1 MNDVDNCRRLSVEKA
16 RGISP
21 SAEPVDECVVLSG
34 KQTTLNRSIDCA
46 GVALHSG
53 KKVSLSLK
61 PAGPNMGIIFRRSD
75 LPGLPEIRANWKNVV
90 DTRMCTTLGNSKG
103 VTISTVEHL
112 MAALS
117 GCHVDNAI
125 VEVSGSEVPVMDG
138 SAQPFVFLIE
148 CAGVKQLDASR
159 RVIEVLRPVK
169 VESEGRVAELLPS
182 NSFSVGFQIEFD
194 DCAISRQE
202 LFITLVNGT
211 FKKEIARARTFGF
224 VNDVEALRASGL
236 ALGGSLENAVVV
248 DGDKVL
254 NDGGLRYEDEFV
266 RHKVLDAVGDLYLS
280 GAPIRG
286 HYRGVRAGHHMTNE
300 LLKALF
306 AVSASWR
313 FMGYAG
319 EEVSSSR
326 GHMIGT
332 TESFDPMAATA

>member
-1 MNDVDNCRRLSVEKA
+1 MDDFDNCRRLSVEKVK
-16 RGISP
+16 GVGP
-21 SAEPVDECVVLSG
+21 SAEPVGDCSELFG
-34 KQTTLNRSIDCA
+34 NQTTLNRSIDCA

-75 LPGLPEIRANWKNVV
+75 LPGLPEIKANWKNVV

-148 CAGVKQLDASR
+148 CAGVKQLNASR

-313 FMGYAG
+313 FIGHAG

-326 GHMIGT
+326 GHMTGT
-332 TESFDPMAATA
+332 TESFNPMAATA

>member
-1 MNDVDNCRRLSVEKA
+1 MNDINNGRRLSVEKA
-16 RGISP
+16 GGIGP
-21 SAEPVDECVVLSG
+21 SAEPVGECAELSG
-34 KQTTLNRSIDCA
+34 NQTTLNRSIDCA

-286 HYRGVRAGHHMTNE
+286 HYRGVRAGHHITNE

-306 AVSASWR
+306 AEPASWR
-313 FMGYAG
+313 FIGHAG

-332 TESFDPMAATA
+332 TESFNPMAATA

>member
-1 MNDVDNCRRLSVEKA
+1 MNDADNCRESSVEKLG
-16 RGISP
+16 GIGS
-21 SAEPVDECVVLSG
+21 SAEPVGECAELSG
-34 KQTTLNRSIDCA
+34 NQTTLSRSIDCA

-75 LPGLPEIRANWKNVV
+75 LPGLPEIKANWKNVV

-117 GCHVDNAI
+117 GCHVDNAV

-138 SAQPFVFLIE
+138 SAQPFVSLIE

-194 DCAISRQE
+194 DCAIPRQE

-306 AVSASWR
+306 AEPASWR
-313 FMGYAG
+313 FIGHAG
-319 EEVSSSR
+319 EEVPSSR
-326 GHMIGT
+326 GHMTGT
-332 TESFDPMAATA
+332 TESFNPMAATT

>member
-16 RGISP
+16 GGIGA
-21 SAEPVDECVVLSG
+21 SAEPVDECPVLSG
-34 KQTTLNRSIDCA
+34 NQTTLNRSIDCA

-75 LPGLPEIRANWKNVV
+75 LPGLPEIKANWKNVV

-159 RVIEVLRPVK
+159 RVIEVLRPVR

-182 NSFSVGFQIEFD
+182 NSFSVAFQIEFD
-194 DCAISRQE
+194 DCTISRQE

-211 FKKEIARARTFGF
+211 FKIEIARARTFGF

-286 HYRGVRAGHHMTNE
+286 HYRGDRAGHHITNE

-306 AVSASWR
+306 AEPASWR
-313 FMGYAG
+313 FIGHAG

-332 TESFDPMAATA
+332 TEKFNPMAATA

>member
-1 MNDVDNCRRLSVEKA
+1 MNDVDNCRRLSVEKVG
-16 RGISP
+16 GIDP
-21 SAEPVDECVVLSG
+21 SAEPIGECAEPSG
-34 KQTTLNRSIDCA
+34 NQTTLNRSIGCA

-306 AVSASWR
+306 SVSASWR
-313 FMGYAG
+313 FIGHAG

-332 TESFDPMAATA
+332 TETLNPIAATA

>member
-1 MNDVDNCRRLSVEKA
+1 MPQISTNALGIGSTGGITGIGSTAYRLFFD
-16 RGISP
+16 GFG
-21 SAEPVDECVVLSG
+21 SG
-34 KQTTLNRSIDCA
+34 KA
-46 GVALHSG
+46 HSLTPTKPEITG
-53 KKVSLSLK
+53 FAEKVVGTVVCKEAHNLTANDRVSVSLT
-61 PAGPNMGIIFRRSD
+61 PGI
-75 LPGLPEIRANWKNVV
+75 
-90 DTRMCTTLGNSKG
+90 TTS
-103 VTISTVEHL
+103 
-112 MAALS
+112 
-117 GCHVDNAI
+117 
-125 VEVSGSEVPVMDG
+125 
-138 SAQPFVFLIE
+138 
-148 CAGVKQLDASR
+148 
-159 RVIEVLRPVK
+159 
-169 VESEGRVAELLPS
+169 
-182 NSFSVGFQIEFD
+182 FQIEFD

-286 HYRGVRAGHHMTNE
+286 HYRGVRAGHHLTNE

-306 AVSASWR
+306 AESASWR
-313 FMGYAG
+313 FIGHAG

-332 TESFDPMAATA
+332 TESFNPMAATA

>member
-1 MNDVDNCRRLSVEKA
+1 MNDFDDCRGMSVEKVE
-16 RGISP
+16 GIGP
-21 SAEPVDECVVLSG
+21 SAEPVGEFAELSSN
-34 KQTTLNRSIDCA
+34 QTTLNRSIGCT

-53 KKVSLSLK
+53 KEVSLSLK

-75 LPGLPEIRANWKNVV
+75 LPGLPEIKANWKNVV

-125 VEVSGSEVPVMDG
+125 IEVSGSEVPVMDG
-138 SAQPFVFLIE
+138 SAQPFVSLIE

-313 FMGYAG
+313 FIGCAG

-332 TESFDPMAATA
+332 TETFNPMAATA

>member
-1 MNDVDNCRRLSVEKA
+1 MNDINNCRRLSVEKA
-16 RGISP
+16 GGIGP
-21 SAEPVDECVVLSG
+21 SAEPVDECAELSG
-34 KQTTLNRSIDCA
+34 NQTTLNRSIDCA

-248 DGDKVL
+248 DGDKIL

-306 AVSASWR
+306 SESASWR
-313 FMGYAG
+313 FIGHAG

-332 TESFDPMAATA
+332 TETLNPMAATA

>member
-1 MNDVDNCRRLSVEKA
+1 MSDFDNNRRLSVEKVK
-16 RGISP
+16 GIGP
-21 SAEPVDECVVLSG
+21 SAEPVGECSELLG
-34 KQTTLNRSIDCA
+34 NQTTLNRSIDCA

-90 DTRMCTTLGNSKG
+90 DTRMCTTLGNSEG

-125 VEVSGSEVPVMDG
+125 IEVSGSEVPVMDG

-182 NSFSVGFQIEFD
+182 NNFSVGFQIEFD
-194 DCAISRQE
+194 DCTIARQE

-280 GAPIRG
+280 GAPIQG
-286 HYRGVRAGHHMTNE
+286 HYRGVRAGHHMNNE

-306 AVSASWR
+306 AERASWR
-313 FMGYAG
+313 FIGRAG
-319 EEVSSSR
+319 EEVSSSPT
-326 GHMIGT
+326 HITGT
-332 TESFDPMAATA
+332 TKSLDPIAATA

>member
-1 MNDVDNCRRLSVEKA
+1 MNDVDNCRRLSVEKVGA
-16 RGISP
+16 IDP
-21 SAEPVDECVVLSG
+21 SAEPVVECSGLSG
-34 KQTTLNRSIDCA
+34 NQTTLNRSIDCA

-202 LFITLVNGT
+202 LFITLVNGN

-306 AVSASWR
+306 AESASWR
-313 FMGYAG
+313 FIGHAG

-332 TESFDPMAATA
+332 TESFNPMAATA

>member
-1 MNDVDNCRRLSVEKA
+1 MNDVNNCRRLSVEKA
-16 RGISP
+16 GGIGP
-21 SAEPVDECVVLSG
+21 SAEPVDECAELPG
-34 KQTTLNRSIDCA
+34 NQTTLNRSIDCA

-306 AVSASWR
+306 AEPASWR
-313 FMGYAG
+313 FIGHAG
-319 EEVSSSR
+319 AEVSPSR
-326 GHMIGT
+326 GHMTGT
-332 TESFDPMAATA
+332 TELLNPMAATA

>member
-1 MNDVDNCRRLSVEKA
+1 MNDVDNCRRLSVEKVG
-16 RGISP
+16 GIRP
-21 SAEPVDECVVLSG
+21 SAEPVGECAELSG
-34 KQTTLNRSIDCA
+34 NQTTLNRSIDCA

-75 LPGLPEIRANWKNVV
+75 LPGLPEIKANWKNVV

-306 AVSASWR
+306 AEPASWR
-313 FMGYAG
+313 FIGHAG

-326 GHMIGT
+326 GHMTGT
-332 TESFDPMAATA
+332 AETLNPMAATA

>member
-1 MNDVDNCRRLSVEKA
+1 MNDFDNCRRLSVEKVE
-16 RGISP
+16 GIGP
-21 SAEPVDECVVLSG
+21 SAKPVGECAELFG
-34 KQTTLNRSIDCA
+34 NQTTLNRSIDCA

-75 LPGLPEIRANWKNVV
+75 LPGLPEIKANWKNVV

-148 CAGVKQLDASR
+148 CAGVKQLVASR

-224 VNDVEALRASGL
+224 VDDVKALRASGL

-286 HYRGVRAGHHMTNE
+286 HYRGVRAGHRMTNE

-306 AVSASWR
+306 ADSASWR
-313 FMGYAG
+313 FIGHAG

-326 GHMIGT
+326 GHMTGT
-332 TESFDPMAATA
+332 TETLNPMAATA

>member
-1 MNDVDNCRRLSVEKA
+1 MNDVNNCRRLSVEKV
-16 RGISP
+16 RELGP
-21 SAEPVDECVVLSG
+21 SAEPVDECAELSG
-34 KQTTLNRSIDCA
+34 NQTTLNRSIDCA

-75 LPGLPEIRANWKNVV
+75 LPGWPEIRANWKNVV

-125 VEVSGSEVPVMDG
+125 VEVNGSEVPVMDG

-148 CAGVKQLDASR
+148 CAGVKQLNASR

-248 DGDKVL
+248 DGNKVL

-306 AVSASWR
+306 SDSTSWR
-313 FMGYAG
+313 FIGHAG

-326 GHMIGT
+326 GHVIGT
-332 TESFDPMAATA
+332 TEPFNPMAATA

>member
-1 MNDVDNCRRLSVEKA
+1 MNDVDNCRRVSVEKA
-16 RGISP
+16 GGIGP
-21 SAEPVDECVVLSG
+21 SAEPVDECAVLSG
-34 KQTTLNRSIDCA
+34 NQTTLNRSIDCA

-286 HYRGVRAGHHMTNE
+286 HYRGVRAGHYMTNE

-306 AVSASWR
+306 AESASWR
-313 FMGYAG
+313 FIGHAG

-326 GHMIGT
+326 GHMIDA
-332 TESFDPMAATA
+332 TESFNPMTATA

>member
-1 MNDVDNCRRLSVEKA
+1 MNDINNCRRLSVEKA
-16 RGISP
+16 GEIGP
-21 SAEPVDECVVLSG
+21 SAEPVDECAELSG
-34 KQTTLNRSIDCA
+34 NQTTLNRSIDCA

-53 KKVSLSLK
+53 KKVSLSLN

-286 HYRGVRAGHHMTNE
+286 HYRGVRAGHRMTNE

-306 AVSASWR
+306 ADSASWR
-313 FMGYAG
+313 FIGHAG
-319 EEVSSSR
+319 EEVSPSR
-326 GHMIGT
+326 GHLIGT
-332 TESFDPMAATA
+332 TESFSPMAATA

>member
-1 MNDVDNCRRLSVEKA
+1 MNDVDNCRRLSVEKV
-16 RGISP
+16 GEIGP
-21 SAEPVDECVVLSG
+21 SAEPVDECAELSG
-34 KQTTLNRSIDCA
+34 SQTTLNRSIDCA

-75 LPGLPEIRANWKNVV
+75 LPGLPEIKANWKNVV

-169 VESEGRVAELLPS
+169 VESKGRVAELLPS

-306 AVSASWR
+306 ADSTSWR
-313 FMGYAG
+313 FIGHAG

-326 GHMIGT
+326 GHMTGT
-332 TESFDPMAATA
+332 TESFNPMAATA

>member
-1 MNDVDNCRRLSVEKA
+1 MNDFDNCRRLSVKKVK
-16 RGISP
+16 GIGP
-21 SAEPVDECVVLSG
+21 SAEPVGECSELFG
-34 KQTTLNRSIDCA
+34 NQTTLNRSIDCA

-53 KKVSLSLK
+53 KMVSLSLK
-61 PAGPNMGIIFRRSD
+61 PTGPNMGIIFRRSD

-306 AVSASWR
+306 SEPASWR
-313 FMGYAG
+313 FIGRAG

-332 TESFDPMAATA
+332 TESFNPMAATA

>member
-1 MNDVDNCRRLSVEKA
+1 M
-16 RGISP
+16 
-21 SAEPVDECVVLSG
+21 
-34 KQTTLNRSIDCA
+34 
-46 GVALHSG
+46 HSG

-75 LPGLPEIRANWKNVV
+75 LPGLPEIKANWKNVV

-138 SAQPFVFLIE
+138 SAEPFVFLIE

-159 RVIEVLRPVK
+159 RVIEVLKPVK
-169 VESEGRVAELLPS
+169 VESKGRVAELLPS

-194 DCAISRQE
+194 DRAIPRQE

-266 RHKVLDAVGDLYLS
+266 RLKVLDAVGDLYLS

-286 HYRGVRAGHHMTNE
+286 HYRGVRAGHYLTNE

-306 AVSASWR
+306 AEPASWR
-313 FMGYAG
+313 FIGHAG
-319 EEVSSSR
+319 EEVPSSR
-326 GHMIGT
+326 RHMTGT
-332 TESFDPMAATA
+332 TESSNPMAATA